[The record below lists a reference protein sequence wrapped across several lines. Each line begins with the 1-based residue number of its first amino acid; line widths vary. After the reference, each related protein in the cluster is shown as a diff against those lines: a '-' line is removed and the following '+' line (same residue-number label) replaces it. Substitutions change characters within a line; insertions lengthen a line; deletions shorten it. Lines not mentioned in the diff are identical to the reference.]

1 MDDGLGGEAL
11 GPKPAH
17 DGAPGKG
24 GDPGHGVEV
33 RPRRP
38 VDVRSPWLSRPAVH
52 CPTVSSV
59 QTLDHRKRLF
69 VDMDDVDGAENVER
83 RFHAAVK
90 HPGPVLRQEAAWE
103 RHTGMTASVVFDE
116 EEGLF
121 KAWYMGGHYE
131 EGCGHVQCLATSPD
145 GIHWERPE
153 LRLHEALGS
162 RRNNIVIPASHH
174 DGQDHWESML
184 KDPLDPDPER
194 RYKAL
199 GWSSCDWEG
208 PRSGIYSAT
217 SPDGRRWEH
226 SPDPLFRFH
235 PRPGTGDLG
244 PVGDAQSL
252 MIDTEAGRY
261 VAFLRGRP
269 ERLLSV
275 SRDFVTWTPPRP
287 FLAPL
292 HELEALYNN
301 TGFPYGA
308 HYLGFLTHFD
318 KHPLR
323 QIQTL
328 QLLTSRDG
336 ERWTRA
342 PSEPLVGLGGIGE
355 WDRFQIMLTGAPP
368 IAVGGRLHIYYRGTP
383 RRHAKIPR
391 EFDPRIAADQHPG
404 TMSIGLGFLRLD
416 GFASVAGSFDGGRLT
431 TRPFELAG
439 GGCRSTPRPT
449 TGRCRWSCST
459 RRSACCRGTAPT
471 AASPSRRTA
480 STCRCAGGE
489 PGACRRNRCGCGSTS
504 STRGSTPTGW
514 PEHPRVA

>member
-1 MDDGLGGEAL
+1 M
-11 GPKPAH
+11 
-17 DGAPGKG
+17 
-24 GDPGHGVEV
+24 
-33 RPRRP
+33 
-38 VDVRSPWLSRPAVH
+38 
-52 CPTVSSV
+52 

-69 VDMDDVDGAENVER
+69 VDMEDVDGAESVER
-83 RFHAAVK
+83 MFHAAVK
-90 HPGPVLRQEAAWE
+90 HPDPVLRQEAAWE
-103 RHTGMTASVVFDE
+103 RHTGMTASVIHDE

-174 DGQDHWESML
+174 EGQDHWESML
-184 KDPLDPDPER
+184 KDPADPDPSR

-199 GWSSCDWEG
+199 GWSSHDWDG

-217 SPDGRRWEH
+217 SPDGLRWEH
-226 SPDPLFRFH
+226 SPDPLFRYH

-252 MIDTEAGRY
+252 MIDADAGRC
-261 VAFLRGRP
+261 VAFLRGQP

-292 HELEALYNN
+292 HEEEALYNN

-308 HYLGFLTHFD
+308 HYLGVLTHFD
-318 KHPLR
+318 KRRLR
-323 QIQTL
+323 QTQSL
-328 QLLTSRDG
+328 RLLTSRDG
-336 ERWTRA
+336 ERWNRA
-342 PSEPLVGLGGIGE
+342 PAEEPLVGLGEIGE

-368 IAVGGRLHIYYRGTP
+368 VAVGDRLYIYYRGTP

-391 EFDPRIAADQHPG
+391 EYDPRIAADQHTG
-404 TMSIGLGFLRLD
+404 TMSIGLAFLRLD

-439 GGCRSTPRPT
+439 GELRVNAKADHGSLRVELLDEEEGVLP
-449 TGRCRWSCST
+449 GYGADRCVPIEEDGVDLPVRWWG
-459 RRSACCRGTAPT
+459 ARGLPPGPVRLRLHLVNARLYSYWV
-471 AASPSRRTA
+471 SPD
-480 STCRCAGGE
+480 
-489 PGACRRNRCGCGSTS
+489 
-504 STRGSTPTGW
+504 
-514 PEHPRVA
+514 